1 MGRMAGGDDS
11 AAFMLCL
18 EFRRELAAAVRRAA
32 DHLGARLDPDD
43 IDGLVVDVSLALR
56 RRAPGWD
63 PDRGALPWTWARPLV
78 VSVVSRHVGQY
89 ADALDDVGL
98 GALVATAHESTA
110 WEGDDP
116 DAVEVLSSLAGDDEE
131 CRLLEEALAAVA
143 STRTTE
149 VLLRYAE
156 QQHQGDPSP
165 AHTVGDELAMQ
176 PPAVRQVVCR
186 LRRRLLALASDE
198 PRYAPIAGLALVG

>member
-18 EFRRELAAAVRRAA
+18 EYRRELTAAVRRAA
-32 DHLGARLDPDD
+32 DHLGARLEPDD
-43 IDGLVVDVSLALR
+43 IDGLVVDVALALR

-63 PDRGALPWTWARPLV
+63 PQRGALPWTWARPLV
-78 VSVVSRHVGQY
+78 VAVVSAHVGQY
-89 ADALDDVGL
+89 ADELDGA
-98 GALVATAHESTA
+98 ALVGTAYESTA

-116 DAVEVLSSLAGDDEE
+116 DAVDVLSELAERDEA
-131 CRLLEEALAAVA
+131 CRLLEEALAQVA
-143 STRTTE
+143 SSRTSE

-156 QQHQGDPSP
+156 QRRQGDPSP
-165 AHTVGDELAMQ
+165 AHTVGDELEMQ

>member
-43 IDGLVVDVSLALR
+43 IDGLVVDVALALR
-56 RRAPGWD
+56 RRAAGWD
-63 PDRGALPWTWARPLV
+63 PGRGALPWTWARPLV

-89 ADALDDVGL
+89 ADALDAIESGL
-98 GALVATAHESTA
+98 AGSAHESTA

-116 DAVEVLSSLAGDDEE
+116 DAVDVLSSLAERDEE
-131 CRLLEEALAAVA
+131 CRLLEEALAAVG